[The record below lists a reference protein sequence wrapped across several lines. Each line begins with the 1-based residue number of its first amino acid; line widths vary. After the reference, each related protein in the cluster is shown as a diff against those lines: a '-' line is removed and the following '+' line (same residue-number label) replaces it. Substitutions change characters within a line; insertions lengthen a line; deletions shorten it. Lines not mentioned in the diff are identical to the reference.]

1 MGRVQGGA
9 RAAFATPSW
18 GPARMTYIIT
28 FSKLFKALSL
38 VLKLKAHPLTKEH
51 FFTLFGGVFFCLT
64 FNGDTICLAER
75 KESAGRLRPT
85 SVRNAVVVTV
95 TKRNFANIR

>member
-28 FSKLFKALSL
+28 FSMLFKALSL
-38 VLKLKAHPLTKEH
+38 VLKLKNHPLTS
-51 FFTLFGGVFFCLT
+51 G
-64 FNGDTICLAER
+64 
-75 KESAGRLRPT
+75 
-85 SVRNAVVVTV
+85 
-95 TKRNFANIR
+95 